1 MFVLCSLYDYI
12 QNSLVEK
19 KMKKRILH
27 TLIFS
32 TLLLGLI
39 LMITTPAFAS
49 ANTISYKHHEKIA
62 TVELPLVTAWYDGKI
77 GYYIQTEASDPA
89 VAMDQG
95 VNLVPKLTDAI
106 AAGVTDDIYVVTNYE
121 QANIIPSAPIPTGP
135 NNADPEYTPLWQVDL
150 VTWNSGATPHTLR
163 SEDDVNAAEASG
175 DITIT
180 QTTIVVNCPVI
191 FTRQGGTLPTADI
204 DISYKHHEKIAT
216 VELPL
221 VTAWYDGKIG
231 YYIQTEASDPAVAM
245 DQGVNLVPKLT
256 DAIAAGVTDDI
267 YVVTNYEQANIIP
280 SAPIPTGPNNA
291 DPEYTPLWQV
301 DLVTWNSGATPHTLR
316 SEDDVNAAEASGD
329 ITITQTTIVVN
340 CPVIFTRQGGTLPT
354 ADIDISYKIHT
365 HFQHYRWFHCS
376 RLFFMNR

>member
-1 MFVLCSLYDYI
+1 MKTKILRNIILGI
-12 QNSLVEK
+12 LVFG
-19 KMKKRILH
+19 
-27 TLIFS
+27 LIF
-32 TLLLGLI
+32 
-39 LMITTPAFAS
+39 MIATPAFAS
-49 ANTISYKHHEKIA
+49 ANNSAYKHRTKVA
-62 TVELPLVTAWYDGKI
+62 SVELPLVTAWYDGKI

-95 VNLVPKLTDAI
+95 VNLVPKLSDAI

-150 VTWNSGATPHTLR
+150 VTWNDDATPYTLR
-163 SEDDVNAAEASG
+163 SEDDVNAAEAAG

-191 FTRQGGTLPTADI
+191 YTRQGGLLPTADI
-204 DISYKHHEKIAT
+204 EISYKHRTKVAS

-245 DQGVNLVPKLT
+245 DQGVNLVPKLS

-301 DLVTWNSGATPHTLR
+301 DLVTWNDDATPYTLR
-316 SEDDVNAAEASGD
+316 SEDDVNAAEAAGD

-340 CPVIFTRQGGTLPT
+340 CPVIYTRQGGLLPT
-354 ADIDISYKIHT
+354 ADIQIPQMHRHHY
-365 HFQHYRWFHCS
+365 FQHHNYFHCS
-376 RLFFMNR
+376 RLFFNNR

>member
-1 MFVLCSLYDYI
+1 M
-12 QNSLVEK
+12 N
-19 KMKKRILH
+19 KRILH
-27 TLIFS
+27 TILFS
-32 TLLLGLI
+32 TLVLGLI
-39 LMITTPAFAS
+39 LVIATPAFAS
-49 ANTISYKHHEKIA
+49 AHTISYRHREKVA

-106 AAGVTDDIYVVTNYE
+106 ATGVTDDIYVVTNYE
-121 QANIIPSAPIPTGP
+121 QANIIPSAPIPAGP

-150 VTWNSGATPHTLR
+150 VTWNSGATPYTLR
-163 SEDDVNAAEASG
+163 SEDDVNAAEAAG

-191 FTRQGGTLPTADI
+191 FTRQGGALPTADI
-204 DISYKHHEKIAT
+204 DISYRHREKVAT

-256 DAIAAGVTDDI
+256 DAIATGVTDDI

-280 SAPIPTGPNNA
+280 SAPIPAGPNNA

-301 DLVTWNSGATPHTLR
+301 DLVTWNSGATPYTLR
-316 SEDDVNAAEASGD
+316 SEDDVNAAEAAGD

-340 CPVIFTRQGGTLPT
+340 CPVIFTRQGGALPT
-354 ADIDISYKIHT
+354 ADIDISYSIHNY
-365 HFQHYRWFHCS
+365 FQHHRWFHCS
-376 RLFFMNR
+376 RLFFRYR